1 MYDDSTEDDIKLV
14 DKEHEKLYTN
24 STNLS
29 VREELHIII
38 EQIQRDAVIYSS
50 QDNNNPILIDPVR
63 ITNKIMETINKH
75 YVSKHEIL
83 AKLNNKKAR
92 VDIELQFR
100 DPADRQFY
108 INALDMVLR
117 ILNVDKLEKELEK
130 ENIKEK

>member
-1 MYDDSTEDDIKLV
+1 MK
-14 DKEHEKLYTN
+14 DKEHEVIKQEIRKKLKYYVFSYRQN
-24 STNLS
+24 QAK
-29 VREELHIII
+29 HITGNDLTDKII
-38 EQIQRDAVIYSS
+38 EIVD
-50 QDNNNPILIDPVR
+50 
-63 ITNKIMETINKH
+63 KH

-83 AKLNNKKAR
+83 AKLNNKKHR